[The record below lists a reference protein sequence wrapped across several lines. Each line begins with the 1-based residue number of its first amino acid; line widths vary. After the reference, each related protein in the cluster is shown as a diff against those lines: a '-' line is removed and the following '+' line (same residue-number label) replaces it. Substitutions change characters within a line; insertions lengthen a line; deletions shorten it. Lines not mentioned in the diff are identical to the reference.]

1 MTSIASRLACAGCGG
16 VPREGEPYPFRCPN
30 ALRGDDVDHVLRRE
44 LDLAACNS
52 LLRAAKGPELPA
64 EEPGPHP
71 VGNSLLQALSRDG
84 DPNPYLRFRGLL
96 HAYHVARA
104 HGVSDEG
111 FVALV
116 QDLDEQ
122 IAAVDGHGFVAT
134 PFFRSPALSDAL
146 GFSETGGVWVKDET
160 DNVSGSHKARHLF
173 GVLVWLEVA
182 ERVGL
187 VDPGSRPR
195 LAIASCGNAALAA
208 AVVARAGERELEV
221 FVPPDADPFVLDRL
235 EALGALVTKCPR
247 DGLSGDPTYRRLLR
261 AIDDGAVPFTCQG
274 NLNGLAIEG
283 GETLGWEI
291 VSSGAAVDR
300 LVVHVGGGAL
310 ASACIHSLREGV
322 ALGALAAMPR
332 IDTVQTEGAWPLK
345 RAFDELRRAGDAR
358 EALRFASHHRSSFMW
373 PWEEEPHSI
382 AHGILDDET
391 YDWLAVVEGMLA
403 TGGDALVVDEE
414 SLEAA
419 NALARETT
427 GIDVDH
433 TGSAGLA
440 GLLALRAIGSVAD
453 DERVAVLFT
462 GVVRA
467 TPDERRERD
476 EELPRAGHPVAQGL

>member
-1 MTSIASRLACAGCGG
+1 VTSIASRLVCAGCGG
-16 VPREGEPYPFRCPN
+16 APREDEPYPFRCPN
-30 ALRGDDVDHVLRRE
+30 ALRDDDVDHVLRRE

-52 LLRAAKGPELPA
+52 LLQAEGRPVIRAEK
-64 EEPGPHP
+64 PGPRP
-71 VGNSLLQALSRDG
+71 ARNRLLQALSGDG
-84 DPNPYLRFRGLL
+84 DPNPYVRFRGLL
-96 HAYHVARA
+96 HAYHLARA
-104 HGVSDEG
+104 RGVSDEA
-111 FVALV
+111 FVGLV
-116 QDLDEQ
+116 RDLDEQ
-122 IAAVDGHGFVAT
+122 VAAVDGHGFVVT
-134 PFFRSPALSDAL
+134 PFFRSAALSEAL
-146 GFSETGGVWVKDET
+146 GFSKTGGVWVKDET
-160 DNVSGSHKARHLF
+160 RNVSGSHKARHLF
-173 GVLVWLEVA
+173 GVLVWLEVT

-187 VDPGSRPR
+187 ADPGSRPR

-208 AVVARAGERELEV
+208 AVVARAGGRELEV
-221 FVPPDADPFVLDRL
+221 CVPPDADPVVLDQL
-235 EALGALVTKCPR
+235 EALGALVTPCPR
-247 DGLSGDPTYRRLLR
+247 DGLPGDPTYRRLLL

-291 VSSGAAVDR
+291 ASSGETVDR
-300 LVVHVGGGAL
+300 LVIHVGGGAL

-345 RAFDELRRAGDAR
+345 RAFDELRRAGGAK

-414 SLEAA
+414 SLVAA
-419 NALARETT
+419 NALAKETT
-427 GIDVDH
+427 RIDVVH

-440 GLLALRAIGSVAD
+440 GLMALRAIGRVAD

-467 TPDERRERD
+467 APDERRERD